1 MRGVTGASVP
11 RGLRVAVTRSGA
23 RDPGDPLVRIL
34 RRAGA
39 IPLPVPLTRTGPPR
53 DPGVLERAVL
63 HLPGYDWLV
72 VTSARTVAPLVHS
85 IRAAGVRIED
95 ARASG
100 LRICA
105 VGPRTGKVLARAGL
119 VPDVLPER
127 FNADGVV
134 RSILAL
140 QEGGKPPRVLF
151 PRAEEGRETIPRQ
164 LRAAGAEVRL
174 VAAYRTLAVPG
185 AGARLAALVA
195 AGEVDALTFTAPS
208 GARLFVD
215 AWAERCGTRPPDAPP
230 DRPLGIPAGIGVLAL
245 GPSTAAALRARGV
258 AVDRVAEPY
267 TFTGLVI
274 ALAEWAAASG

>member
-1 MRGVTGASVP
+1 MRSVTGASVP

-23 RDPGDPLVRIL
+23 WDPGDPLVLIL

-39 IPLPVPLTRTGPPR
+39 TPLPVPLTRTGSPR
-53 DPGVLERAVL
+53 DPGALERAVL

-72 VTSARTVAPLVHS
+72 VTSARTVPPLIQA
-85 IRAAGVRIED
+85 IRAGGVRVED
-95 ARASG
+95 ARAGG

-105 VGPRTGKVLARAGL
+105 VGPRTGEVLARAGL
-119 VPDVLPER
+119 VPDVVPEH

-134 RSILAL
+134 RSILAV
-140 QEGGKPPRVLF
+140 QGGRPPRVLF

-164 LRAAGAEVRL
+164 LRSAGAEVRL
-174 VAAYRTLAVPG
+174 VTAYRTLAVPG

-195 AGEVDALTFTAPS
+195 AREVDALTFTAPS
-208 GARLFVD
+208 GAKLFVE
-215 AWAERCGTRPPDAPP
+215 AWSERRGTHPPDGCP
-230 DRPLGIPAGIGVLAL
+230 DRRLGIPTGIGVLAL

-267 TFTGLVI
+267 TFAGLLS
-274 ALAEWAAASG
+274 ALAAWAAASG

>member
-1 MRGVTGASVP
+1 MRSVTGASVP
-11 RGLRVAVTRSGA
+11 QGLRVAVTRSGA
-23 RDPGDPLVRIL
+23 RDPADPLVQIL

-39 IPLPVPLTRTGPPR
+39 TPLPVPLTRTGPPR

-63 HLPGYDWLV
+63 HLAGYDWLV
-72 VTSARTVAPLVHS
+72 VTSARTVAPLIQA
-85 IRAAGVRIED
+85 IRASGVRIED
-95 ARASG
+95 ARGGG
-100 LRICA
+100 LRVCA

-134 RSILAL
+134 RAILAL
-140 QEGGKPPRVLF
+140 QGGNPPRVLF

-164 LRAAGAEVRL
+164 LRSAGAEVRL

-208 GARLFVD
+208 GARLFVE
-215 AWAERCGTRPPDAPP
+215 AWAERCRTRPPDGRP
-230 DRPLGIPAGIGVLAL
+230 DRPLEIPAGIGVLAL
-245 GPSTAAALRARGV
+245 GPSTAAALRVRGV

-267 TFTGLVI
+267 TFKGLLS
-274 ALAEWAAASG
+274 ALAEWAAAPS